1 MSIVHRQAYVG
12 EQVLLSRDNR
22 STITLILIMTNYKV
36 DKITFGRFSQLLQ
49 LNTYLQMI
57 HRY

>member
-12 EQVLLSRDNR
+12 EQVLLSRDNS